1 MPILRGQSH
10 PSAKLTD
17 EQVLNIRKLW
27 AMGHRNIRVIARNNK
42 VSPAN
47 VIKIVKMQTWQHLN
61 EFWSGSV

>member
-17 EQVLNIRKLW
+17 EQVLTIRKLW

-47 VIKIVKMQTWQHLN
+47 VIKIVTNQTWQHLN
-61 EFWSGSV
+61 EFWSGSL

>member
-1 MPILRGQSH
+1 MPIRRGQSH

-27 AMGHRNIRVIARNNK
+27 RMGHRNIRVIARNNK

-47 VIKIVKMQTWQHLN
+47 VNKIVKMQTWQHLN
-61 EFWSGSV
+61 EFWSGSL